1 MEDKLLNEEHAAA
14 QTAENYHRVCDEIA
28 EAAYKAGRDPSEI
41 RLVGATKFKTCAE
54 ILPALKAGL
63 AEVGENRAQEFR
75 DKFDFFTAQG
85 VRPHFIGAL
94 QTNKAKYVV
103 GKAELIQSVD
113 RLALAEEIN
122 RLAQKAGL
130 VQPVLI
136 EINIGGEEQKS
147 GILPGE
153 LPELLKLV
161 SDMRNLSVKG
171 LMCVPPAGNEDE
183 TRYFFA
189 KMRELFLAAG
199 EFSFP
204 NFAAE
209 QLSMGMSGDYKA
221 AVAEGATMLRIGS
234 AIFGA
239 RLRQGAGLGRC
250 TAGGVCRRPISPSAN
265 GEYSFGGIIPNGKD
279 PKQIHGIYR
288 IRQGRCRVRR
298 RTGGRSPRDG
308 DCSRGTEKIHGT
320 PRFVN
325 GKCCQPSR
333 SQLRKDDRLSP
344 CQL

>member
-14 QTAENYHRVCDEIA
+14 QTAENYRRVCDEIA

-54 ILPALKAGL
+54 ILPVLKAGL

-85 VRPHFIGAL
+85 VRPHFIGSL

-239 RLRQGAGLGRC
+239 RDYG
-250 TAGGVCRRPISPSAN
+250 
-265 GEYSFGGIIPNGKD
+265 
-279 PKQIHGIYR
+279 
-288 IRQGRCRVRR
+288 RVR
-298 RTGGRSPRDG
+298 
-308 DCSRGTEKIHGT
+308 
-320 PRFVN
+320 V
-325 GKCCQPSR
+325 
-333 SQLRKDDRLSP
+333 
-344 CQL
+344 

>member
-1 MEDKLLNEEHAAA
+1 M
-14 QTAENYHRVCDEIA
+14 
-28 EAAYKAGRDPSEI
+28 
-41 RLVGATKFKTCAE
+41 
-54 ILPALKAGL
+54 LKAGL

-130 VQPVLI
+130 SSPFLSRLI
-136 EINIGGEEQKS
+136 SAVKNKIGHSAGRAA
-147 GILPGE
+147 
-153 LPELLKLV
+153 ELLKLV

-239 RLRQGAGLGRC
+239 RDYG
-250 TAGGVCRRPISPSAN
+250 
-265 GEYSFGGIIPNGKD
+265 
-279 PKQIHGIYR
+279 
-288 IRQGRCRVRR
+288 RVR
-298 RTGGRSPRDG
+298 
-308 DCSRGTEKIHGT
+308 
-320 PRFVN
+320 V
-325 GKCCQPSR
+325 
-333 SQLRKDDRLSP
+333 
-344 CQL
+344 

>member
-1 MEDKLLNEEHAAA
+1 
-14 QTAENYHRVCDEIA
+14 
-28 EAAYKAGRDPSEI
+28 
-41 RLVGATKFKTCAE
+41 
-54 ILPALKAGL
+54 
-63 AEVGENRAQEFR
+63 
-75 DKFDFFTAQG
+75 AQG

-239 RLRQGAGLGRC
+239 RDYG
-250 TAGGVCRRPISPSAN
+250 
-265 GEYSFGGIIPNGKD
+265 
-279 PKQIHGIYR
+279 
-288 IRQGRCRVRR
+288 RVR
-298 RTGGRSPRDG
+298 
-308 DCSRGTEKIHGT
+308 
-320 PRFVN
+320 V
-325 GKCCQPSR
+325 
-333 SQLRKDDRLSP
+333 
-344 CQL
+344 

>member
-1 MEDKLLNEEHAAA
+1 MEDKLLNKEPAAA
-14 QTAENYHRVCDEIA
+14 QTAENYRRVCDEIA

-103 GKAELIQSVD
+103 GK
-113 RLALAEEIN
+113 
-122 RLAQKAGL
+122 

-239 RLRQGAGLGRC
+239 RDYG
-250 TAGGVCRRPISPSAN
+250 
-265 GEYSFGGIIPNGKD
+265 
-279 PKQIHGIYR
+279 
-288 IRQGRCRVRR
+288 RVR
-298 RTGGRSPRDG
+298 
-308 DCSRGTEKIHGT
+308 
-320 PRFVN
+320 V
-325 GKCCQPSR
+325 
-333 SQLRKDDRLSP
+333 
-344 CQL
+344 

>member
-1 MEDKLLNEEHAAA
+1 MEDKLLNKEPAAA
-14 QTAENYHRVCDEIA
+14 QTAENYRRVCDEIA

-113 RLALAEEIN
+113 

-239 RLRQGAGLGRC
+239 RDYG
-250 TAGGVCRRPISPSAN
+250 
-265 GEYSFGGIIPNGKD
+265 
-279 PKQIHGIYR
+279 
-288 IRQGRCRVRR
+288 RVR
-298 RTGGRSPRDG
+298 
-308 DCSRGTEKIHGT
+308 
-320 PRFVN
+320 V
-325 GKCCQPSR
+325 
-333 SQLRKDDRLSP
+333 
-344 CQL
+344 

>member
-14 QTAENYHRVCDEIA
+14 QAAENYRRVRDEIA

-113 RLALAEEIN
+113 

-239 RLRQGAGLGRC
+239 RDYG
-250 TAGGVCRRPISPSAN
+250 
-265 GEYSFGGIIPNGKD
+265 
-279 PKQIHGIYR
+279 
-288 IRQGRCRVRR
+288 RVR
-298 RTGGRSPRDG
+298 
-308 DCSRGTEKIHGT
+308 
-320 PRFVN
+320 V
-325 GKCCQPSR
+325 
-333 SQLRKDDRLSP
+333 
-344 CQL
+344 

>member
-1 MEDKLLNEEHAAA
+1 MEEKFLNEDPVALR
-14 QTAENYHRVCDEIA
+14 TAENYRRVCSEIA

-41 RLVGATKFKTCAE
+41 RLVGATKFKTSDE
-54 ILPALKAGL
+54 ILPALRAGL

-75 DKFDFFTAQG
+75 DKFEFFSAQG
-85 VRPHFIGAL
+85 VRTHFIGAL

-113 RLALAEEIN
+113 RLPLAAEID
-122 RLAQKAGL
+122 RLAQKAGI

-136 EINIGGEEQKS
+136 EVNIGGEEQKS

-153 LPELLKLV
+153 LPELLKMV

-199 EFSFP
+199 ELTLP

-239 RLRQGAGLGRC
+239 RDYGR
-250 TAGGVCRRPISPSAN
+250 TQV
-265 GEYSFGGIIPNGKD
+265 K
-279 PKQIHGIYR
+279 
-288 IRQGRCRVRR
+288 
-298 RTGGRSPRDG
+298 
-308 DCSRGTEKIHGT
+308 
-320 PRFVN
+320 
-325 GKCCQPSR
+325 
-333 SQLRKDDRLSP
+333 
-344 CQL
+344 

>member
-1 MEDKLLNEEHAAA
+1 MKLRKQHTKPAA
-14 QTAENYHRVCDEIA
+14 
-28 EAAYKAGRDPSEI
+28 
-41 RLVGATKFKTCAE
+41 
-54 ILPALKAGL
+54 ILPKFGL
-63 AEVGENRAQEFR
+63 WAQQNSKPARRYCLCSRPGLRRSAKIARRNFAINSI
-75 DKFDFFTAQG
+75 FSSQG

-239 RLRQGAGLGRC
+239 RDYG
-250 TAGGVCRRPISPSAN
+250 
-265 GEYSFGGIIPNGKD
+265 
-279 PKQIHGIYR
+279 
-288 IRQGRCRVRR
+288 RVR
-298 RTGGRSPRDG
+298 
-308 DCSRGTEKIHGT
+308 
-320 PRFVN
+320 V
-325 GKCCQPSR
+325 
-333 SQLRKDDRLSP
+333 
-344 CQL
+344 

>member
-1 MEDKLLNEEHAAA
+1 MEDKLLNEEPAAA
-14 QTAENYHRVCDEIA
+14 QTAENYRRVCDEIA

-54 ILPALKAGL
+54 ILPAL
-63 AEVGENRAQEFR
+63 
-75 DKFDFFTAQG
+75 DFFTAQG

-239 RLRQGAGLGRC
+239 RDYGR
-250 TAGGVCRRPISPSAN
+250 VW
-265 GEYSFGGIIPNGKD
+265 
-279 PKQIHGIYR
+279 
-288 IRQGRCRVRR
+288 V
-298 RTGGRSPRDG
+298 
-308 DCSRGTEKIHGT
+308 
-320 PRFVN
+320 
-325 GKCCQPSR
+325 
-333 SQLRKDDRLSP
+333 
-344 CQL
+344 